1 MIRKES
7 FYESPDCEITAL
19 VTALGILAASFG
31 EDGAAGSYDSDDDTD
46 FGLF

>member
-7 FYESPDCEITAL
+7 FYERPDCEVTAL

-31 EDGAAGSYDSDDDTD
+31 DDGAAGSYDSGEDTD